1 MLAKLQ
7 LSRGQ
12 DCPINTGCRITLEP
26 KNNSQGV
33 SQKFKPEHK
42 YYLLDGEVFV
52 SYEGGSSGI
61 INTPYTSTW
70 TPYVDSWDYTNPV
83 SLSCLPSTLFAKLE
97 FATSNNDNTVINV
110 TTSVIR
116 IQNSSVNA
124 SMNSNSFL
132 VAIGSDYTIDGVS
145 ATRNVSTIFANTNKN
160 VVISTS
166 NSCSLIYIEQV

>member
-1 MLAKLQ
+1 MLTKVQ

-12 DCPINTGCRITLEP
+12 DCSINTGCRITLEP

-116 IQNSSVNA
+116 IQIDEFEFVSSGYWFRLHHRRSQCYSERQHN
-124 SMNSNSFL
+124 
-132 VAIGSDYTIDGVS
+132 ICKY
-145 ATRNVSTIFANTNKN
+145 
-160 VVISTS
+160 
-166 NSCSLIYIEQV
+166 E